1 MINKVTLLGY
11 LGKDPEIKTLEN
23 GAMYARFSVATTENY
38 KDREGNWKENTEWHN
53 IIAWRSLAERAERS
67 LQKGTLIYLEGKL
80 STRKWTDQEGKDRYT
95 TEIVAERLRIV
106 KRSEEG
112 STGGGS
118 QMSTPSAPM
127 DNPSEKIAELEDD
140 LPF

>member
-118 QMSTPSAPM
+118 QMNTPSAPM